1 MSPKYLSKIVQQYH
15 TYWEKQAMD
24 CLNILKS
31 YLDVCKDVDLV
42 ATIKI
47 MMVIWDNGPLFGL
60 NLFMANLFDYV

>member
-1 MSPKYLSKIVQQYH
+1 
-15 TYWEKQAMD
+15 MD